1 MERSVTWRVMASSAE
16 SYRRNGFHYRPSP
29 QRAYGPAMRVAP
41 LVIAAVGVVLF
52 AAPLPAVAAKN
63 CVGAEEAGAHASGGD
78 GGSFRFSSAFYKH
91 VFTLDTSLDGLDGGQ
106 LPISIEDVCSVP
118 KKLRS
123 QAVQLA
129 GGDGIALL
137 SANTSVWSGQQHLS
151 GEAALTALDGAD
163 TATMRAR
170 LAAHKRWGQDEDGNK
185 IPTFTTSVVKIT
197 D

>member
-1 MERSVTWRVMASSAE
+1 
-16 SYRRNGFHYRPSP
+16 
-29 QRAYGPAMRVAP
+29 MRIAP
-41 LVIAAVGVVLF
+41 LVIAAIGAVLIA
-52 AAPLPAVAAKN
+52 AAPPAVAAKN

-78 GGSFRFSSAFYKH
+78 GGSLKFSSAFYKH

-137 SANTSVWSGQQHLS
+137 SANTSVWSGRQHLS
-151 GEAALTALDGAD
+151 GEAALNALDGAD
-163 TATMRAR
+163 TATLRAR
-170 LAAHKRWGQDEDGNK
+170 LAARRRWGEDEDGNK
-185 IPTFTTSVVKIT
+185 IPTFVTSTVRIT